1 MFSYHVDLQNPTLMK
16 LKLTEEAR
24 RYIDSAREILRDKAR
39 KEDGYYQDAKY
50 VKMAGN
56 TACSGILVALDHL
69 LLSKKRGRKD
79 VKWYKEQLATMDKKV
94 LRAFVSAY
102 DTLHL
107 SLGYDGNPSTDVAT
121 SGLKDAET
129 IISWVETRTANA

>member
-1 MFSYHVDLQNPTLMK
+1 MK
-16 LKLTEEAR
+16 QTEEAR
-24 RYIDSAREILRDKAR
+24 RYIENAREILRDKAR
-39 KEDGYYQDAKY
+39 KEDGYYQDAKH

-56 TACSGILVALDHL
+56 TAYSGILVALDY
-69 LLSKKRGRKD
+69 LLSPKKKGRKD
-79 VKWYKEQLATMDKKV
+79 PERRPINWYKEQLATMDKKV
-94 LRAFVSAY
+94 LGAFVSAY

-107 SLGYDGNPSTDVAT
+107 SLGYDGNPSADVAS

>member
-1 MFSYHVDLQNPTLMK
+1 MK
-16 LKLTEEAR
+16 TTEEAR
-24 RYIDSAREILRDKAR
+24 RYIDNAREILRDKAR

-56 TACSGILVALDHL
+56 TAYSGILVALDYL
-69 LLSKKRGRKD
+69 LAPKKKGRKD
-79 VKWYKEQLATMDKKV
+79 VSWYKEQLAAMDKKV
-94 LRAFVSAY
+94 LGAFVSAY

-107 SLGYDGNPSTDVAT
+107 SLGYDGNPSAKVAQ
-121 SGLKDAET
+121 SGLEDAET